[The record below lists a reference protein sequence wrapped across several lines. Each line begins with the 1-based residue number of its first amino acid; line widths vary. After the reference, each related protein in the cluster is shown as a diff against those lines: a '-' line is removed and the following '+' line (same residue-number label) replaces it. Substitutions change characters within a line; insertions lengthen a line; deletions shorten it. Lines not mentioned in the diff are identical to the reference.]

1 MSFQDWEPVVL
12 RKNTPVVKKEQKLHT
27 TSTMN
32 TVKKIYDPENPNA
45 EPEIKPVLVGREFG
59 QKMRDMRCAKKM
71 TQKQL
76 ANALSL
82 PETIINHYELGT
94 AVRNGQHIGTIKRYL
109 KITE

>member
-1 MSFQDWEPVVL
+1 MSFQDWDPVVL
-12 RKNTPVVKKEQKLHT
+12 RKNTPVVKKELKPQT

-32 TVKKIYDPENPNA
+32 TVKKIYDPNDPDA

-59 QKMRDMRCAKKM
+59 QKIRDARCAKKL

-82 PETIINHYELGT
+82 PETLINHYELGT
-94 AVRNGQHIGTIKRYL
+94 AVRNGQHIGAIKRYL